1 MFKFISFIIELTDF
15 GKVAVSVRGED
26 YPARLLTAKSEPDFS
41 ALRRRVIK
49 SRMLT
54 ADRAKRTLADVRNN
68 AAKPEV
74 IKMCASSV
82 GAKLEMGRFLPLD
95 ARADVPRI
103 FRVHFGIFRER
114 FAINV
119 NFPTDTAAMAAFIG
133 DAFEI
138 AVIFRCKKLHFTSFR

>member
-1 MFKFISFIIELTDF
+1 M
-15 GKVAVSVRGED
+15 R
-26 YPARLLTAKSEPDFS
+26 
-41 ALRRRVIK
+41 
-49 SRMLT
+49 
-54 ADRAKRTLADVRNN
+54 
-68 AAKPEV
+68 
-74 IKMCASSV
+74 ASSV
-82 GAKLEMGRFLPLD
+82 GAKLEMGRISLFD

-138 AVIFRCKKLHFTSFR
+138 TVIFRCKKLHFTSFR